1 MIFDI
6 TIIIVLGCHRPHPYK
21 TMNLIDVCVFMLC
34 VFWVLQWSAI
44 PLSPSLS
51 LSHPVRHNIEVRPV
65 NDPAVASKYSGER
78 KSQVSHY
85 KSKARNDS
93 A

>member
-6 TIIIVLGCHRPHPYK
+6 TIIIVLGCHKPHPYK
-21 TMNLIDVCVFMLC
+21 TMNLTDVYVFMLC
-34 VFWVLQWSAI
+34 VFWVLHWWAV

-51 LSHPVRHNIEVRPV
+51 FSHPVRHNIEVRPV

-78 KSQVSHY
+78 KSQVSHF
-85 KSKARNDS
+85 
-93 A
+93 